1 MIKFFT
7 SQELSQK
14 LDIKLT
20 RWKRWSRE
28 FLPPDPLG
36 GLQSG
41 YARQYNPDQAF
52 TVFLGGY
59 LVGDLKSTIPEA
71 RLILHDLHD
80 WLVAHEF
87 YFDFTGSAPSTEKN
101 SLSFQYYQIAIC
113 PTADANTGDTG
124 FFYFI
129 KSVIADECINS
140 HGNRMHQK
148 RFIQLS
154 INSGENA
161 VRLNEV
167 ASYRVLNISLL
178 RNRFL
183 NSLNGVKTA
192 P

>member
-59 LVGDLKSTIPEA
+59 LVGDLKFTISEA
-71 RLILHDLHD
+71 RRILHDLHD
-80 WLVAHEF
+80 WLVARKF
-87 YFDFTGSAPSTEKN
+87 YFDYTGDALSTREN
-101 SLSFQYYQIAIC
+101 NLAIQYYQIVIC
-113 PTADANTGDTG
+113 RTADADIRDSE
-124 FFYFI
+124 FLYCI
-129 KSVIADECINS
+129 KGVIADEWIDTGGNPLHMKRSTEWFINS
-140 HGNRMHQK
+140 DEKAAQ
-148 RFIQLS
+148 I
-154 INSGENA
+154 
-161 VRLNEV
+161 NEV
-167 ASYRVLNISLL
+167 ASYRVLNISILHD
-178 RNRFL
+178 RFL
-183 NSLNGVKTA
+183 NFLNDDKAAT
-192 P
+192 